1 MISQYAKNR
10 TGAGSQPIGRISLAA
25 ATAGFLSRLL
35 QGARG
40 RSAVE
45 HVARL
50 DDRML
55 DDIGL
60 ARCDVDDALKAPLTD
75 DPTKILAA
83 RRRAR
88 QLQRRAI

>member
-1 MISQYAKNR
+1 MISQSAKNR
-10 TGAGSQPIGRISLAA
+10 TGAGSHPIGRIGFAET
-25 ATAGFLSRLL
+25 TAGFLSRLL
-35 QGARG
+35 QGVRG

-60 ARCDVDDALKAPLTD
+60 ARSDVDEALKAPLTD

-88 QLQRRAI
+88 QFQRRAI